1 MPDRVIDSARLREL
15 AEWCEEATNVKH
27 YTVLQKALYADLAR
41 VLRAVL
47 KAEAWLSRSGEP
59 STDLPEPSRQIGFDP
74 SLGFGCLEDAEPM
87 LETLRYSL
95 VAALE
100 SLPSAPPQENV
111 SDG

>member
-47 KAEAWLSRSGEP
+47 KAEAWLSGGDRSVIVTEEESVCYNHDNDETLEGPTLLAALEA
-59 STDLPEPSRQIGFDP
+59 LPEP
-74 SLGFGCLEDAEPM
+74 EP
-87 LETLRYSL
+87 
-95 VAALE
+95 
-100 SLPSAPPQENV
+100 
-111 SDG
+111 